1 MEQVDW
7 AEQERLDAQAVQDLL
22 NQESSNG
29 EPAFNF
35 EERGDMGEKA
45 DDAEDFEDISDDDLP
60 EEEIASSKV
69 DAPPSLE
76 NDVDMEEDDYDD
88 LFGDGPD
95 SPVHDDVI
103 VEDHTT
109 PNGSDVHR
117 INGGVSLPIPEPTI
131 NDLRNV
137 NFPGLN
143 DAAEKED
150 VYTEEDFKAAF
161 PAFEPGGRPFWND
174 LLPPKPAVW
183 IVKYPSKIPKP
194 LNPTKISLELAP
206 DQEKQFRTVAPAHT
220 DKWKRFAEAEAR
232 GIVLIED
239 DSSDEEDDALDFDHV
254 QIDPQDKVGKFNM
267 MDLEIACMDWE
278 GMIEKANE
286 IAETPIVEEA
296 EDMDEWEREILGHS
310 SKRKRVEEKDDF
322 VIAPQYALPDFDK
335 FEELTAQTAKRVVL
349 DLNDPYLLLDIQQP
363 SAEVVTKRQR
373 LAGGNFKR
381 LGNGSIASS
390 FQQRF
395 NLSNDEAYD
404 ALKENHQIKVRAS
417 LGHVDVEHSLP
428 ALKLSWPFYKT
439 KFSHKEARVFHRPT
453 LNAGKFLGQVI
464 QFSKPGLRKKK
475 TVKGLTTQEIF
486 RESKDLTLGDHYA
499 TATLFEY
506 SEEHPTVL
514 SNFGMGNRVINYY
527 RRKDNDDPERPQPE
541 DKIGDVNV
549 LLPNDKSPFAQ
560 FGMVDPGDT
569 VRTIHNALY
578 RAPIFKHEPK
588 PTDFLLIR
596 NSTGM
601 GGSQWHI
608 RNIDN
613 LFVVGQQYPS
623 AEVPGPHSRKVTNAA
638 KNRMRMIAYRKLKK
652 DNKKQLRIVEITQ
665 HIPDSTDMQ
674 NRQKLKEFLTYDKT
688 EKVWK
693 MKSNDMIPDKET
705 VRAMIKPED
714 VCLIDAMQVGARHL
728 ADAGIVVDDKEKD
741 DDDVDVDEGESLDQ
755 YLAPWKTSKA
765 FIDASGE
772 KAMLRLHGP
781 GDPSGCGLAISYVKT
796 SMKGGYL
803 EGIQN
808 GPFSNKAVRAAVD
821 HKVNGGHGY
830 NVKTQQDFYN
840 AAIRDIWD
848 KQKSNL
854 TDPVEHVANEHEE
867 EEPQVPATP
876 AFDDNASVFSA
887 HDYGGKAMRIT
898 RKFVN
903 EFGQESEE
911 IEHVKDPKVWHQYE
925 KRRREVELA
934 KTK

>member
-1 MEQVDW
+1 MSWEEQN
-7 AEQERLDAQAVQDLL
+7 RLDDLAVTKLLADSQNHTGGGGLDLSKPL
-22 NQESSNG
+22 EI
-29 EPAFNF
+29 
-35 EERGDMGEKA
+35 GEKA

-60 EEEIASSKV
+60 EEEISSSKV
-69 DAPPSLE
+69 DDAPGLE
-76 NDVDMEEDDYDD
+76 IDMDVEFDDDD
-88 LFGDGPD
+88 LFGEGPD
-95 SPVHDDVI
+95 APAYDDVI

-117 INGGVSLPIPEPTI
+117 INGGISLPDREPDI

-143 DAAEKED
+143 DPAEKED

-161 PAFEPGGRPFWND
+161 PAFEKDGRPFWND
-174 LLPPKPAVW
+174 LLPPKPAIW
-183 IVKYPSKIPKP
+183 IVKYPTKIPKP

-206 DQEKQFRTVAPAHT
+206 DQEKQFRTVAPAYT
-220 DKWKRFAEAEAR
+220 DKRKRLAEAEAR
-232 GIVLIED
+232 GIVLIEEE
-239 DSSDEEDDALDFDHV
+239 SSDEEDDGIDFDHV
-254 QIDPQDKVGKFNM
+254 QIDPQERVGKFDM

-278 GMIEKANE
+278 AMIEKANA
-286 IAETPIVEEA
+286 IAEAPIIDEVEE
-296 EDMDEWEREILGHS
+296 MDEWEREILGDS
-310 SKRKRVEEKDDF
+310 SKRKRVDEKDDF

-335 FEELTAQTAKRVVL
+335 FEELTAQAAKRVVL

-363 SAEVVTKRQR
+363 TIEVATKRQR

-381 LGNGSIASS
+381 IGNGSIHSS
-390 FQQRF
+390 LQQRF

-439 KFSHKEARVFHRPT
+439 KFSHKEARIFHRPVF
-453 LNAGKFLGQVI
+453 NASKFLGAPI
-464 QFSKPGLRKKK
+464 YFSKPGLRKKK

-486 RESKDLTLGDHYA
+486 KETKDLSLGDHYA

-506 SEEHPTVL
+506 SEEHPTIL

-560 FGMVDPGDT
+560 FGMVDPGET

-588 PTDFLLIR
+588 STDFLLIR
-596 NSTGM
+596 NHTGV
-601 GGSQWHI
+601 GGNQWHL

-623 AEVPGPHSRKVTNAA
+623 VEIPGPHSRKVTNAA
-638 KNRMRMIAYRKLKK
+638 KNRMKMIAYRKLKK
-652 DNKKQLRIVEITQ
+652 DNKKQLKISDITA

-674 NRQKLKEFLTYDKT
+674 NRQKLKEFLSYDKA

-714 VCLIDAMQVGARHL
+714 VCLIDAMQVGSRHL
-728 ADAGIVVDDKEKD
+728 ADAGIVIEDKKD
-741 DDDVDVDEGESLDQ
+741 NEDEDEDPGDTVEQ
-755 YLAPWKTSKA
+755 WLAPWKTSKSFMEA
-765 FIDASGE
+765 AGD

-803 EGIQN
+803 GYIQN
-808 GPFSNKAVRAAVD
+808 GPNSTKAVRDAMNA
-821 HKVNGGHGY
+821 KINGGHGY
-830 NVKTQQDFYN
+830 NVKTQEHFYN
-840 AAIRDIWD
+840 AAIRTIWD
-848 KQKSNL
+848 NQKKNL
-854 TDPVEHVANEHEE
+854 TDPIERVANELEE

-876 AFDDNASVFSA
+876 ATFDDNASVFSA
-887 HDYGGKAMRIT
+887 HDHGGKVMRIT
-898 RKFVN
+898 RKLKN
-903 EFGQESEE
+903 EFGQETEE
-911 IEHVKDPKVWHQYE
+911 TEFVKDPKVWHQYE